1 MGARE
6 RNQGERVRPQNRG
19 VLSPLCF
26 GLLLLVASTQAH
38 AQSDG
43 DPNVQAQQQAEQEQA
58 MGAMDME
65 ARQHFMI
72 GKTLYDAGR
81 FQQAAEEFDSAY
93 QLSKRPQLLYN
104 VYVAHREAGNL

>member
-1 MGARE
+1 MYRI
-6 RNQGERVRPQNRG
+6 
-19 VLSPLCF
+19 
-26 GLLLLVASTQAH
+26 LLLAASTHARAH
-38 AQSDG
+38 EGA
-43 DPNVQAQQQAEQEQA
+43 PNVQAQQQAEQEQA

-104 VYVAHREAGNL
+104 VYVAHR